1 MSAPELPAR
10 NERQFASLLSEISR
24 ARASVR
30 EARGSPPSYLTRQE
44 KERSCER
51 LVEALEAY
59 ANAVAIARLP
69 LPYKFRDEIRLYR
82 ALYPGIPRHPGPAG

>member
-1 MSAPELPAR
+1 MSAPEPPTR
-10 NERQFASLLSEISR
+10 NERELATLLSDIGR

-30 EARGSPPSYLTRQE
+30 EGRGSAPSYLTRQE

-59 ANAVAIARLP
+59 ANAAAIAHVP

-82 ALYPGIPRHPGPAG
+82 ALYPGIPRHPGLAR